1 MSHRALAL
9 AHELPHPY
17 NLAMALTWASQ
28 LYQLRREEQLTQERA
43 EKVVNLA
50 AEQQF
55 PHWLAW
61 GTIFLGWAQVRQGH
75 AENEIGRMRRG
86 VGAWGARGAGKRRM
100 MRIPLAEQQ
109 AAVGRNKEG
118 VRAHTEAA
126 GRRA

>member
-75 AENEIGRMRRG
+75 AEDEIGRMRRG
-86 VGAWGARGAGKRRM
+86 FGTGRATSART
-100 MRIPLAEQQ
+100 ITTTLFPLAAPQ
-109 AAVGRNKEG
+109 EG
-118 VRAHTEAA
+118 GGLTT
-126 GRRA
+126 GSP

>member
-75 AENEIGRMRRG
+75 AEDEIGRMRRG
-86 VGAWGARGAGKRRM
+86 LWTWRATSAGQATT
-100 MRIPLAEQQ
+100 ILAP
-109 AAVGRNKEG
+109 VGRDSEG
-118 VRAHTEAA
+118 GGQTNDRRDIA
-126 GRRA
+126 GEEMAGA

>member
-75 AENEIGRMRRG
+75 AEDEIGRMRRG
-86 VGAWGARGAGKRRM
+86 FETWGATAARTLPMKLT
-100 MRIPLAEQQ
+100 PLAHAPGGEGETTGELENR
-109 AAVGRNKEG
+109 AA
-118 VRAHTEAA
+118 A
-126 GRRA
+126 

>member
-28 LYQLRREEQLTQERA
+28 LHHLRREEQLTQERA

-75 AENEIGRMRRG
+75 AEDEIGRMRRG
-86 VGAWGARGAGKRRM
+86 LGARQRPTARTRP
-100 MRIPLAEQQ
+100 ILLTPD
-109 AAVGRNKEG
+109 
-118 VRAHTEAA
+118 
-126 GRRA
+126 